1 MKYTIEQYENMP
13 FREST
18 RKKHSNRSWEYSIEK
33 IGNYT
38 IYRITKR
45 VIESN
50 IGKSFDMAFHYFCT
64 LVPKHLQ
71 YYFLDE
77 FKPRIRPWQYYW
89 DYYYI
94 DENRNIQQY
103 KKQEVKKSIIINL
116 KPNKYLYLIKDSY
129 HTGKYKWVEEPGR
142 WTEVFNT
149 ICIEDNTLYFTSKND
164 YKYKRLMREKRG
176 KKIKKVKPS
185 IEDFRPLLRAKQL
198 KEREET
204 RIKLEAKGFRKNAF
218 TNNKTDL

>member
-1 MKYTIEQYENMP
+1 MRYRIEDCEDLP
-13 FREST
+13 FRESL
-18 RKKHSNRSWEYSIEK
+18 RKKHSNRPWEYSIEK

-64 LVPKHLQ
+64 LVPKYLQ
-71 YYFLDE
+71 YYFLEE

-94 DENRNIQQY
+94 DENKNIQQY
-103 KKQEVKKSIIINL
+103 KRQEIKKPISVNL

-129 HTGKYKWVEEPGR
+129 HTGKYKWTDKQPLYCEI
-142 WTEVFNT
+142 FKT
-149 ICIEDNTLYFTSKND
+149 ICIEDNTLYFSSKND
-164 YKYKRLMREKRG
+164 YKFKRLMREKRG

-185 IEDFRPLLRAKQL
+185 IEDFRPLLKAKQL

-204 RIKLEAKGFRKNAF
+204 RQKLEAKGMRPNAF
-218 TNNKTDL
+218 TNHI